1 VLVGHTPFWF
11 ATGLFVLAFI
21 LLFEWQPG
29 EDRSARGRKLA
40 FATGIAVLAAVVIPY
55 MFETLFLVRLP

>member
-1 VLVGHTPFWF
+1 VGHTPFWF

-21 LLFEWQPG
+21 IAFEWQAN
-29 EDRSARGRKLA
+29 EARAARLRKLA
-40 FATGIAVLAAVVIPY
+40 FAAGIAVLAAVIIPY